1 MKTATHTEDLAVHSD
16 RLAALGNEARL
27 TIVRMLLQALPGELS
42 AGDIAQ
48 QTGIPNSTLSHHLE
62 RLRREGLVNSRK
74 DKQWVWYQADTAT
87 LADLVGFLA
96 AVTTALAAA
105 GVPVLPLAASRR
117 DHILVPAADVQR
129 AQEAL
134 SALAEGRAFTR

>member
-1 MKTATHTEDLAVHSD
+1 MYFDIIRNMKTTTQTESLAVQSD

-62 RLRREGLVNSRK
+62 RLRKEGLVNSRK
-74 DKQWVWYQADTAT
+74 DKQWVWYQADTDT
-87 LADLVGFLA
+87 LADLVGFLYHDCCKGSGIS
-96 AVTTALAAA
+96 L
-105 GVPVLPLAASRR
+105 
-117 DHILVPAADVQR
+117 
-129 AQEAL
+129 
-134 SALAEGRAFTR
+134 